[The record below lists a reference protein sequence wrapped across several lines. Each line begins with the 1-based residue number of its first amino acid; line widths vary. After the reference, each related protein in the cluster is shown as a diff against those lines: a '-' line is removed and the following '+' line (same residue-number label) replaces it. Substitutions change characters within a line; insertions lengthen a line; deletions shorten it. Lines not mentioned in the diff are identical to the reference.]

1 MGDVFENSGT
11 IWRFRIPLV
20 LTIVMIVSALVWS
33 STSEIH
39 QQVFA
44 TGRVI
49 PSGKARKIQHLEG
62 GIIREIK
69 IKEGDVVNKGDDLFY
84 MSNQAARS
92 RLGEIQVSL
101 QALEIKRE
109 RLMAERDEKNVFKV
123 DSKLFR
129 EYPNIVQSE
138 QELFYARR
146 GEIKEKLNGLRDRLR
161 QKSFRVDEL
170 TLEAH
175 NLENELNVAKEQLEI
190 KERLNQTGATSKSE
204 YLTQKSRV
212 FNLITRLSNVE
223 KEIPTVQSE
232 RDEID
237 KEINAERKKY
247 KSEVLGELRDTD
259 LEIKQLR
266 ERQTGFEDEV
276 LRMVVSS
283 PIKGIVAKLDVN
295 TIGQVVQGGQQM
307 AEIVPVEE
315 KLIVEGRVTTNNRGK
330 IWPGLPV
337 VAKITA
343 YDYTIYG
350 GLKGELEHISADS
363 IVEDD
368 GQEYYTVR
376 VVLDHE
382 KIGEDK
388 PVHPGMTV
396 DLNILTEKISVLHAI
411 MRPFLRLKDNALRDG

>member
-1 MGDVFENSGT
+1 MADVFENSGT
-11 IWRFRIPLV
+11 ILRFRIPLL
-20 LTIVMIVSALVWS
+20 LTVAMILSLFVWS

-39 QQVFA
+39 QQVYA

-49 PSGKARKIQHLEG
+49 PSGKARKVQHLEG

-69 IKEGDVVNKGDDLFY
+69 VKEGDMVNEGAELFL
-84 MSNQAARS
+84 MSNQNARS

-101 QALEIKRE
+101 KALEIKRE
-109 RLMAERDEKNVFKV
+109 RLLAERESRNVFKV
-123 DSKLFR
+123 DSRLFR
-129 EYPNIVQSE
+129 DYPNIVQSE

-146 GEIKEKLNGLRDRLR
+146 GEIKERLSGMNERLR
-161 QKSFRVDEL
+161 QKSFRLDEL
-170 TLEAH
+170 NLEAY
-175 NLENELNVAKEQLEI
+175 NLQNELNVAKEQLEI
-190 KERLNQTGATSKSE
+190 KERLNQTGATSKTE
-204 YLTQKSRV
+204 YLTTKSRV
-212 FNLITRLSNVE
+212 FTLITRLSNVQ

-232 RDEID
+232 RDEIEKD
-237 KEINAERKKY
+237 IALEKEKY
-247 KSEVLGELRDTD
+247 KSEVLKDLRDTD

-266 ERQTGFEDEV
+266 ERQKGMEDEV
-276 LRMVVSS
+276 DRMVVIA

-315 KLIVEGRVTTNNRGK
+315 KLVVEGRVTTNNRGK

-337 VAKITA
+337 IAKITA

-350 GLKGELEHISADS
+350 GLEGTLEHISADS
-363 IVEDD
+363 TIEEQ
-368 GQEYYTVR
+368 QEFYTIR
-376 VVLDHE
+376 VVLDNQ